1 MYGFNAITALLA
13 AMCVCAPFCNAA
25 QSTSVPPPETRAT
38 LIVGVF
44 DAPPFAE
51 AITQPDGSKAWE
63 GTSIRLLD
71 SIATDL
77 HLKLEY
83 KVGTEREI
91 LDALTAGSI
100 DVCASPLAPTVARMN
115 HFNFSY
121 AYTAIGIAAA
131 TRASSSVSSD
141 FELMLAALAAPASSH
156 LYLITT
162 ICIALFA
169 LLVWWVERHRGGHFA
184 EHPWRG
190 IGASLWWSVVTLA
203 TVGYGDKVPAS
214 FTGRLIASVWMLASL
229 ILTAVM
235 TATIVGSITLN
246 VAGHS
251 KVRSAA
257 DLLHLRVATV
267 QSSVASDWL
276 TTLGV
281 SFIQSPTLDGAI
293 TMLADK
299 RVDAVLAPAL
309 QLAQAIRGH
318 DDLALTTTMF
328 AEEYMSFGISFK
340 QDDAF
345 LRQFNLALVNA
356 IPRLEK
362 HDSSSV
368 ATALDSAS
376 AIPPTA
382 KDTP

>member
-1 MYGFNAITALLA
+1 MYGFTAITALFA
-13 AMCVCAPFCNAA
+13 ATYLCASFCNAA
-25 QSTSVPPPETRAT
+25 QATSAPPHETRAT

-51 AITQPDGSKAWE
+51 AATQPDGSKAWE

-77 HLKLEY
+77 HVKLEY
-83 KVGTEREI
+83 KVGTEKEI
-91 LDALTAGSI
+91 LDALAAGSI
-100 DVCASPLAPTVARMN
+100 DICASPLAPTVARMGQ
-115 HFNFSY
+115 FNFSY

-131 TRASSSVSSD
+131 TRVSSSVGSD
-141 FELMLAALAAPASSH
+141 FELLWEALAAPSLSH
-156 LYLITT
+156 IYRITA
-162 ICIALFA
+162 ICIVIFA
-169 LLVWWVERHRGGHFA
+169 LLVWWVERRRGGHFD

-190 IGASLWWSVVTLA
+190 IGASIWWSIVTLA

-214 FTGRLIASVWMLASL
+214 FTGRLLASVWMLASL

-235 TATIVGSITLN
+235 TATIVGSITLS
-246 VAGHS
+246 VVGRS

-267 QSSVASDWL
+267 HSSIASDWL
-276 TTLGV
+276 ATLGAP
-281 SFIQSPTLDGAI
+281 FIQAPTLDDAI
-293 TMLADK
+293 TMLEDE

-318 DDLALTTTMF
+318 DDLAITNTMF

-345 LRQFNLALVNA
+345 LRQFNLALVDA

-362 HDSSSV
+362 HDSSRV
-368 ATALDSAS
+368 ATALDTAS
-376 AIPPTA
+376 TIPPTA
-382 KDTP
+382 KGTP